1 MTGIYDS
8 RGEEYTLAELRVV
21 LREHGL
27 RVIKLD
33 HTEMP
38 VCTGS
43 AVSVTEERCDGAIV
57 VTTFEGKP

>member
-27 RVIKLD
+27 KVTPLTDPTPEAWQRV
-33 HTEMP
+33 
-38 VCTGS
+38 
-43 AVSVTEERCDGAIV
+43 EERCDGAIV
-57 VTTFEGKP
+57 VTTFEGAK

>member
-27 RVIKLD
+27 KVAPLAGHDTQEAAQKI
-33 HTEMP
+33 
-38 VCTGS
+38 
-43 AVSVTEERCDGAIV
+43 EERCDGAIV